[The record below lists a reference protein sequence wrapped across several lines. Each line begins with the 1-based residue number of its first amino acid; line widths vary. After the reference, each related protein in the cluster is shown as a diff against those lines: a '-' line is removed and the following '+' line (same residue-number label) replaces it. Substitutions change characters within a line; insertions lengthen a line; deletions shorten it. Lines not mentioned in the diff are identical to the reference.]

1 MLFVQDLRPSTDGFD
16 VKRRSSKA
24 TFRFESSKSKVTIS
38 NPLHDRKKHSKHPH
52 FKRQSPGK
60 LAALTPLESKKGG
73 IAAADI
79 ESKIGLAMVQT
90 DASLVALTTAKP
102 TVAVSVEEADK
113 RKEQVRKV
121 FLCD

>member
-1 MLFVQDLRPSTDGFD
+1 MVIVQDLRPSADGFD

-38 NPLHDRKKHSKHPH
+38 NPLHDQKKHTKHH
-52 FKRQSPGK
+52 HHSKRQSPGK

-90 DASLVALTTAKP
+90 DASLVALSTAKP
-102 TVAVSVEEADK
+102 TVAVSAEEADK
-113 RKEQVRKV
+113 RKEQAREV
-121 FLCD
+121 FP